1 MIFFKRTI
9 TGLFI
14 GAVLLLTAC
23 QQTPKSEESD
33 IDSTLI
39 MPTDTMPMAQD
50 DSVSIDSV
58 MVADT
63 TRR

>member
-1 MIFFKRTI
+1 MKTTKPFFAL
-9 TGLFI
+9 LFI
-14 GAVLLLTAC
+14 ASMLTFTAC
-23 QQTPKSEESD
+23 QEKPKTEEAD

-50 DSVSIDSV
+50 DSVSVDSV

>member
-1 MIFFKRTI
+1 MITLKRTI
-9 TGLFI
+9 ALFFV
-14 GAVLLLTAC
+14 GVALTLAAC
-23 QQTPKSEESD
+23 QQKPETEEAD
-33 IDSTLI
+33 LDSTLI

-50 DSVSIDSV
+50 ESVSIDSV